1 MTVEIE
7 IVACLKDNYAYLV
20 KSGSQCAVVDPSE
33 AAPVRAALARKGWKL
48 THILNTHHHL
58 DHCGGNLDLK
68 QATGAVVVGPGKDA
82 ARIPGLDVGVDQ
94 ASGWEFDGRKVQ
106 VLEVPAHTRGAI
118 TFVIDGNAFTGDT
131 LFLMGCGRL
140 FEGDPRMMWTSLSKL
155 MTLPDDTN
163 IYCGHEYTESNGRFA
178 LTLEPGNP
186 ALKARMAQVAAT
198 RAAGKPTVPA
208 TLALEKQTNPFL
220 RPDQPEIRKSLSM
233 ENAATVAAFGE
244 IRERK
249 NRF

>member
-1 MTVEIE
+1 
-7 IVACLKDNYAYLV
+7 
-20 KSGSQCAVVDPSE
+20 
-33 AAPVRAALARKGWKL
+33 
-48 THILNTHHHL
+48 
-58 DHCGGNLDLK
+58 
-68 QATGAVVVGPGKDA
+68 
-82 ARIPGLDVGVDQ
+82 
-94 ASGWEFDGRKVQ
+94 
-106 VLEVPAHTRGAI
+106 
-118 TFVIDGNAFTGDT
+118 VIDGNAFTGDT

>member
-1 MTVEIE
+1 MSVEIE
-7 IVACLKDNYAYLV
+7 VVPCLKDNYAYLV

-33 AAPVRAALARKGWKL
+33 AAPVQQALAKKGWKL

-68 QATGAVVVGPGKDA
+68 RETGAVVVGPGKDA
-82 ARIPGLDVGVDQ
+82 ARIPGLDVGVDEV
-94 ASGWEFDGRKVQ
+94 SGWDFDGRKVR

-131 LFLMGCGRL
+131 LFLLGCGRL
-140 FEGDPRMMWTSLSKL
+140 FEGDPQMMWTSLSKL

-178 LTLEPGNP
+178 LTLEPSNP

-208 TLALEKQTNPFL
+208 TLGQEKQTNPFL
-220 RPDQPEIRKSLSM
+220 RPDQPEIRKSLGM
-233 ENAATVAAFGE
+233 EQASTVAAFGE

>member
-1 MTVEIE
+1 MATDIE
-7 IVACLKDNYAYLV
+7 IVPCLSDNYAYLV
-20 KSGSQCAVVDPSE
+20 KSGESCAVVDPSE
-33 AAPVRAALARKGWKL
+33 AAPVQAALKRRGWKL

-68 QATGAVVVGPGKDA
+68 QQAGAVVVGPGKDA
-82 ARIPGLDVGVDQ
+82 ARIPGLDLGVDE

-106 VLEVPAHTRGAI
+106 VLEVPAHTSGAI

-155 MTLPDDTN
+155 MTLPDE
-163 IYCGHEYTESNGRFA
+163 IKVYCGHEYTQTNGRFA

-186 ALKARMAQVAAT
+186 ALQARMADVNAA
-198 RAAGKPTVPA
+198 RAKGVPTVPA
-208 TLALEKQTNPFL
+208 TMGLEKQTNPFL
-220 RPDQPEIRKSLSM
+220 RPGNAEIRKSLGM
-233 ENAATVAAFGE
+233 EKADTVAVFGE
-244 IRERK
+244 IRARK
-249 NRF
+249 DRF